1 MFVAVLTVAVLVVIS
16 VIMVVVRSV
25 VTVLPLLETEGHG
38 GLVPGCYVE
47 PALLLQSP
55 SGLVSLGFQLSQS
68 SSDELLL

>member
-1 MFVAVLTVAVLVVIS
+1 MLVAVLTVTVLVVS

-25 VTVLPLLETEGHG
+25 VTVVLLLETEGHG

-55 SGLVSLGFQLSQS
+55 SGLVSLSFQLSQR

>member
-1 MFVAVLTVAVLVVIS
+1 MLVAVLTVTVLVVS

-25 VTVLPLLETEGHG
+25 VTVVLLLETEGHG

-55 SGLVSLGFQLSQS
+55 SGLVSLGFQLCQS